1 MKELIRSVCEV
12 WSLARPMQVS
22 VVLRFSMAQI
32 FSPMVQSIF
41 HSIQTHRKNN

>member
-22 VVLRFSMAQI
+22 VVLRFSMAL
-32 FSPMVQSIF
+32 FANVQSLI
-41 HSIQTHRKNN
+41 HSIPDSS